1 MASKRGFAFH
11 QTGLSGL
18 NDKSHGPKTKET
30 SVSSLFSENRMI
42 FSDPIRKS
50 LLSLL
55 KIQ

>member
-30 SVSSLFSENRMI
+30 SVSSLFSEI
-42 FSDPIRKS
+42 E
-50 LLSLL
+50 
-55 KIQ
+55 